1 VRRQRL
7 AGFTLAE
14 VAVTIVIVGVGLVLV
29 LQSLNAAKMTV
40 AQTRNLKL
48 AKELAMFTLG
58 AIESGKYWE
67 DADRGRFEGTYADQ
81 GYPDF
86 HFEVVLGEETF
97 REEYDEDP
105 SRSFDNW
112 RYDEDF
118 DAEEDEEK
126 AEEAYEQVQIR
137 ITFPALKQADNTL
150 TLERWIAWDQV
161 YEPAEDESDESPPPT
176 QPE

>member
-1 VRRQRL
+1 VRQR

-29 LQSLNAAKMTV
+29 LQSLNSAKLTV

-58 AIESGKYWE
+58 QIESGKYWE

-97 REEYDEDP
+97 REEYEEDP
-105 SRSFDNW
+105 ARAFDNW
-112 RYDEDF
+112 RYDEDYDQQEE
-118 DAEEDEEK
+118 DAEEQ
-126 AEEAYEQVQIR
+126 AEEAYEQVQIK
-137 ITFPALKQADNTL
+137 ITFPAIKQADNTL
-150 TLERWIAWDQV
+150 ILERWIAWDQV
-161 YEPAEDESDESPPPT
+161 YEPAEKEEEGAEAPK
-176 QPE
+176 